1 MRHTGLVAPRH
12 VGSSWTRVSCI
23 GRRILNHWTTVKP
36 PYIPLLTPCPMLFM
50 LLPLSVTSV
59 EEGDRWVGC
68 RGGDRKRNKRKGAG
82 SLTAVRHWCFKLFSM
97 DKTLTWNTV
106 KGHPRVSRGKPS
118 SRSLCCPP
126 VLPWMQAMDLT
137 SPSHSQRNSMNIQA
151 VVPLQS
157 QDGLTNPTGGDEP
170 HAPPCPALLPSLC
183 LTDCSKLAQEAL
195 PHSSM
200 PLHGCAI
207 IYLTN
212 TPLLSF

>member
-1 MRHTGLVAPRH
+1 MPHAFH
-12 VGSSWTRVSCI
+12 A
-23 GRRILNHWTTVKP
+23 
-36 PYIPLLTPCPMLFM
+36 
-50 LLPLSVTSV
+50 LPLSVTSV

-68 RGGDRKRNKRKGAG
+68 RGGDRKRKKRKGAG
-82 SLTAVRHWCFKLFSM
+82 SLTAVRHWCFKLFSI

-118 SRSLCCPP
+118 SHSLCCPP
-126 VLPWMQAMDLT
+126 VLPCMQAIDLT

-157 QDGLTNPTGGDEP
+157 QDGVTNPTGGDEP
-170 HAPPCPALLPSLC
+170 HAPPCPAPLPSLC

-200 PLHGCAI
+200 PLHGCPI

-212 TPLLSF
+212 TPLLSI